1 MTRIRPT
8 TMSHFGLSN
17 GQIFINPLILSCS
30 AYFSLICILSTAS
43 TKSHFSNISVSLGS
57 ASFLIERVF
66 FMLNPDLATALET
79 PNLLA
84 AVFFNSAAIACSS
97 SELSA

>member
-1 MTRIRPT
+1 
-8 TMSHFGLSN
+8 
-17 GQIFINPLILSCS
+17 
-30 AYFSLICILSTAS
+30 
-43 TKSHFSNISVSLGS
+43 
-57 ASFLIERVF
+57 
-66 FMLNPDLATALET
+66 MLNPDLATALET